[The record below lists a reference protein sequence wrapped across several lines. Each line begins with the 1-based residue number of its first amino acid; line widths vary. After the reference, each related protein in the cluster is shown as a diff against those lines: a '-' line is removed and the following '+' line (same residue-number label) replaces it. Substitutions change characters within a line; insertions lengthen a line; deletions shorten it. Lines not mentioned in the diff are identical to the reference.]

1 VTTTVRGMGT
11 YVVREDGKN
20 GSVEVTPTM
29 IVRTIKKRLGRD
41 DQEMIP
47 MKAISSARHD
57 RKRVGTDVV
66 TLHTSGKV
74 FEWKIAKSDQAAA
87 MVAEVMGYVSA

>member
-1 VTTTVRGMGT
+1 MGNYT
-11 YVVREDGKN
+11 VREDGKN
-20 GSVEVTPTM
+20 GSVEVTATM
-29 IVRTIKKRLGRD
+29 ITRTIAKRLGRD
-41 DQEMIP
+41 DKEMIP

-74 FEWKIAKSDQAAA
+74 FEWKIAKSDQAEA
-87 MVAEVMGYVSA
+87 MVAEIMGHVSA